1 MQSLVIVIILLS
13 LIGVYI
19 NLGTSTNL
27 SRPEFKEDVSVDDI
41 GNEITNVINGKNEE
55 VKTFDEVGN
64 SLKTGNG
71 LKEGRELVNLNLKSL
86 AVPNTRPDKWTNSS
100 KNEIG
105 NYGLVNNNLSY
116 KNNYPYNQS
125 ELSKI
130 DSSEFNDSRVN
141 VIARGGKEP
150 AFVSQITL
158 PKEDSQ
164 YQNGYKFIN
173 RAVAIVKNQRA
184 NQNKILTDMR
194 TVNAQ
199 EITNRASTAIRG
211 IIPKSIEIKSKPDLL
226 TVQSA
231 KDHSNMNAKLQDLS
245 NHPVNEMM
253 NNFNFK

>member
-105 NYGLVNNNLSY
+105 EYGLVNNNLSY
-116 KNNYPYNQS
+116 ENNYPYNKT

-130 DSSEFNDSRVN
+130 VAEKLEKKATLKIYFR
-141 VIARGGKEP
+141 
-150 AFVSQITL
+150 SQ
-158 PKEDSQ
+158 
-164 YQNGYKFIN
+164 
-173 RAVAIVKNQRA
+173 VK
-184 NQNKILTDMR
+184 T
-194 TVNAQ
+194 
-199 EITNRASTAIRG
+199 G
-211 IIPKSIEIKSKPDLL
+211 
-226 TVQSA
+226 
-231 KDHSNMNAKLQDLS
+231 
-245 NHPVNEMM
+245 
-253 NNFNFK
+253 

>member
-105 NYGLVNNNLSY
+105 EYGLVNNNLSY
-116 KNNYPYNQS
+116 ENNYPYNKT

-130 DSSEFNDSRVN
+130 NSKALNDSSVN
-141 VIARGGKEP
+141 TIARGGKEHGL
-150 AFVSQITL
+150 VSQIIL

-173 RAVAIVKNQRA
+173 RAIAIVRNQNA
-184 NQNKILTDMR
+184 NQNKILTDVR
-194 TVNAQ
+194 KVNAQ
-199 EITNRASTAIRG
+199 EITNRASTSIRG
-211 IIPKSIEIKSKPDLL
+211 VVPKSIEIKSKPDIL
-226 TVQSA
+226 TAQSA
-231 KDHSNMNAKLQDLS
+231 KDHSNAHAVLRDMS